1 MFSVSYT
8 VFQYHI
14 LLISDD
20 SNLPTSLRIEL
31 RSSEFPDDVNVQ
43 IDLKENEEQNLV
55 ASFSYS
61 DTSNYRINKFHYNI
75 PAFEDEMIWGGGEQY
90 SYLNLREGGNYPIW
104 VRNIILQI
112 NVRYLDK
119 TKFGIIS

>member
-1 MFSVSYT
+1 MFSVSYI

-20 SNLPTSLRIEL
+20 SNLPTSLKIVL

-43 IDLKENEEQNLV
+43 IELKENEEENLV

-90 SYLNLREGGNYPIW
+90 SYLNLRDGGNYPIW
-104 VRNIILQI
+104 VTNIISSI
-112 NVRYLDK
+112 NIIYYVME
-119 TKFGIIS
+119 KFQVV

>member
-1 MFSVSYT
+1 MSSVSYIF
-8 VFQYHI
+8 FQYHI

-20 SNLPTSLRIEL
+20 SNLPTSLRIVL

-43 IDLKENEEQNLV
+43 IELKENEEENLV

-61 DTSNYRINKFHYNI
+61 DTGNYRINKFHYNI

-104 VRNIILQI
+104 VRNITLQI
-112 NVRYLDK
+112 K
-119 TKFGIIS
+119 IIYDVME